1 MQKKTWRM
9 LWLAALIIG
18 CAGLMSACGGSKD
31 EAVTLDSAG
40 LAKELQESG
49 VFEGELTLID
59 EESASYMVAAAEDTK
74 MELYMGDGSKADE
87 LLILSASDASD
98 TDSNKE
104 AAEAHL
110 ADVKTSFEDYIPEEA
125 AKAEDAVLVSK
136 DKYVVMCICA
146 DTDTAKQIIDKY
158 LDGEG
163 SQASASSDSKKKPDL
178 SEDAEEDGSAEA
190 EQTENGPVYEKIESS
205 EAVKDFGSVVTVG
218 NQAFELYNYDEEAA
232 RNYADIVSKAGKELE
247 GISTVYAMVPPTSVG
262 VTFPDNLVSQVNSSD
277 QKASLEKIE
286 GFLDPSIKF
295 VNVYPNL
302 MSHRTEYIYFRT
314 DHHWTALGAY
324 YAYDEFCKMK
334 GITPNPVENYKT
346 VEFSGFLGSFY
357 KDTKESSVL
366 KDSPD
371 SILAYY
377 PLSQNLSLHVTA
389 QDGQEYDWMIIYDVS
404 NYDPGLKYS
413 TFTAGDNPMT
423 VIKNPDITDGSSCMV
438 VKESFAN
445 AMIPFLTDHYQA
457 IYVVDYRYW
466 DGDVVSFAKENQIQ
480 DVLFVNNISMTRS
493 NFLVGKLAKVIK

>member
-1 MQKKTWRM
+1 MQKKAWRM
-9 LWLAALIIG
+9 LGLAAFIIG
-18 CAGLMSACGGSKD
+18 CAGLMSACGNGKD
-31 EAVTLDSAG
+31 KAVTLDSAA

-49 VFEGELTLID
+49 VFEGELTLVD
-59 EESASYMVAAAEDTK
+59 AESSSYMVATADGTEV
-74 MELYMGDGSKADE
+74 ELYMGDGSKADE
-87 LLILSASDASD
+87 LLILSAEDASA
-98 TDSNKE
+98 TDGNKE

-110 ADVKTSFEDYIPEEA
+110 ADVKASFEDYIPEEA

-163 SQASASSDSKKKPDL
+163 AQASAGSDSKKKPDL
-178 SEDAEEDGSAEA
+178 SEAAEENDSAA
-190 EQTENGPVYEKIESS
+190 EQKKEEPAYEKIESS
-205 EAVKDFGSVVTVG
+205 ESIKDFDSVVTVG
-218 NQAFELYNYDEEAA
+218 NQAFELYNYSEEAA
-232 RNYADIVSKAGKELE
+232 QNYADIVSKVGKELE

-262 VTFPDNLVSQVNSSD
+262 VTFPDNLISQINSSD

-324 YAYDEFCKMK
+324 YAYDAFCKMK
-334 GITPNPVENYKT
+334 GITPNPLENYKT
-346 VEFSGFLGSFY
+346 VEFPGFVGSFY
-357 KDTKESSVL
+357 KDTNESSAL
-366 KDSPD
+366 GDNPD
-371 SILAYY
+371 TILAYY
-377 PLSQNLSLHVTA
+377 PLGQNISVHVTA
-389 QDGQEYDWMIIYDVS
+389 QDGQEYDWSVIYDVS
-404 NYDPGLKYS
+404 NYSPGLKYS

-423 VIKNPDITDGSSCMV
+423 VIQNPDITDGSSCMV

-445 AMIPFLTDHYQA
+445 AMIPFLTDHYQT

-466 DGDVVSFAKENQIQ
+466 DGDVVSFAKENQIK

-493 NFLVGKLAKVIK
+493 NFLVGKLARVVK